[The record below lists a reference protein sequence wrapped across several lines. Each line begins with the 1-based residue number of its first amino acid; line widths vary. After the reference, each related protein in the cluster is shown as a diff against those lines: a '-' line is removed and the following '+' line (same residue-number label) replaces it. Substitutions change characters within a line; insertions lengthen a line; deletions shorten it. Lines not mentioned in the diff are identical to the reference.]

1 MDPNQ
6 QFIEYHQALMKL
18 CHDKAFIQ
26 DTRRN
31 KLSALTSLCASL
43 LDVGRVS
50 VWWLQSGG
58 DDLES
63 EILYQLGNGHSF
75 EPAYLTRR
83 GNPAYFDALMQARII
98 DARDARQDPRTRA
111 FSDHYLI
118 PTGIYAMLDAP
129 IFDAG
134 QLSGVICLEALQP
147 RDWTLADISLAT
159 AIADTI
165 SLINTHEAWSQSQ
178 QQLDYVTHFDSL
190 TGLPNLNS
198 LRDRLHHI
206 TRQDTPFAL
215 LWIDLDRI
223 KAINDGM
230 GQVVGN
236 QIIDEVATRLRHLS
250 IPGKDKIAR
259 VGGDEFI
266 MLIRRQT
273 DETHLRHLS
282 QSILNTLAAPM
293 QLHDQLIAITASI
306 GISIWPGDGQDS
318 DTLLKHAEAAMYHA
332 KENGRS
338 QAQFFNRSISADAR
352 SRFQLESQLREAIRN
367 QQLDVHYQP
376 IVRASDGEL
385 VQLEALVRWNHPTH
399 GLLPP
404 VRFLDLARTAG
415 LMADLGMAVMHR
427 ACDHLR
433 QAQQAG
439 MKLPHLA
446 INLAPEQLLDP
457 ALPNQLKEV
466 YESYGLSGDYFD
478 FEVTED
484 VIKADTEN
492 LRNLLKQLVDQGSG
506 LSIDDFGT
514 GYSSLARLK
523 HLPFAKLKIDRSFV
537 KELPADRDDCAITL
551 SILGL
556 ARGLGMAVVA
566 EGVETEDQERWLTEQ
581 GCDFLQGYRYSRPVP
596 FDQLLIN
603 VLKDAG

>member
-1 MDPNQ
+1 MDSNQ
-6 QFIEYHQALMKL
+6 QFINYHQTLMKL
-18 CHDKAFIQ
+18 CHSKEFIQ

-31 KLSALTSLCASL
+31 KLTTLTALCSEL
-43 LDVGRVS
+43 LGVGRVS
-50 VWWLQSGG
+50 VWWLQNGG
-58 DDLES
+58 EGIES
-63 EILYQLGNGHSF
+63 EILYHQGDGHRY
-75 EPAYLTRR
+75 EPIFLARQ
-83 GNPAYFDALMQARII
+83 GNPAYFEALMQARVI
-98 DARDARQDPRTRA
+98 DASDARQDPRTRA
-111 FSDHYLI
+111 FNDHYLQ

-129 IFDAG
+129 IFDDG

-147 RDWTLADISLAT
+147 REWSLADISLAT
-159 AIADTI
+159 AVADTI

-178 QQLDYVTHFDSL
+178 QQLDYVTHFDDL

-198 LRDRLHHI
+198 LRGRLHRL
-206 TRQDTPFAL
+206 TLDDAPFAL

-230 GQVVGN
+230 GQVIGN
-236 QIIDEVATRLRHLS
+236 QIIGEVANRLRHLS

-259 VGGDEFI
+259 VGGDEFL
-266 MLIRRQT
+266 MVIRRQA
-273 DETHLRHLS
+273 DPEALRQLT
-282 QSILNTLAAPM
+282 QSILTTLSTPM
-293 QLHDQLIAITASI
+293 QLHDQWVSTTASV
-306 GISIWPGDGQDS
+306 GISFWPVDGQDS
-318 DTLLKHAEAAMYHA
+318 DSLLKHAEAAMYHA
-332 KENGRS
+332 KENGRN
-338 QAQFFNRSISADAR
+338 QVQFFNSSISADAR
-352 SRFQLESQLREAIRN
+352 SRFQLESQLRQAIRN
-367 QQLDVHYQP
+367 QELDVHYQP
-376 IVRASDGEL
+376 IIRAGDSGL

-404 VRFLDLARTAG
+404 VRFLDLARSAG
-415 LMADLGMAVMHR
+415 LMAELGMAVMRR
-427 ACDHLR
+427 ACEHIR

-439 MKLPHLA
+439 MQLPQMA

-457 ALPNQLKEV
+457 QLPERLKEV
-466 YESYGLSGDYFD
+466 YEAYGLSGQCFD
-478 FEVTED
+478 FEITED

-492 LRNLLKQLVDQGSG
+492 LRGLLKQLVELGAG

-537 KELPADRDDCAITL
+537 KELPTDSDDCAITL

-581 GCDFLQGYRYSRPVP
+581 GCDYLQGYRYSRPVP
-596 FDQLLIN
+596 FDQLMMT
-603 VLKDAG
+603 VLKAAG

>member
-6 QFIEYHQALMKL
+6 QFIEYHQALTQL
-18 CHDKAFIQ
+18 CHDKAFVQ

-43 LDVGRVS
+43 LEVGRVS

-63 EILYQLGNGHSF
+63 EILYRSGDGHSF
-75 EPAYLTRR
+75 EPAYLTRA
-83 GNPAYFDALMQARII
+83 GNPAYFEALMEARII
-98 DARDARQDPRTRA
+98 DARHARQDPRTQA
-111 FSDHYLI
+111 FNDHYLI
-118 PTGIYAMLDAP
+118 PTGIHAMLDVP

-147 RDWTLADISLAT
+147 RDWSLADISLAT

-178 QQLDYVTHFDSL
+178 QQLDYVTHFDTL

-206 TRQDTPFAL
+206 TRQDAPFAL

-236 QIIDEVATRLRHLS
+236 QIIGEVANRLRHLS

-282 QSILNTLAAPM
+282 QNILNTLSAPM

-332 KENGRS
+332 KEKGRS
-338 QAQFFNRSISADAR
+338 QAQFFNSSISADAR
-352 SRFQLESQLREAIRN
+352 SRFQLESQLRQAIRN

-376 IVRASDGEL
+376 IVRAKDGEL
-385 VQLEALVRWNHPTH
+385 VQLEVLVRWNHPSH

-404 VRFLDLARTAG
+404 IRFLDLARTAG
-415 LMADLGMAVMHR
+415 LMPELGMAVMHR

-433 QAQQAG
+433 QAQLAG
-439 MKLPHLA
+439 MKLPQLA

-457 ALPNQLKEV
+457 ELPNHLKEV
-466 YESYGLSGDYFD
+466 YEAYGLSGDCFD

-537 KELPADRDDCAITL
+537 KELPTDRDDCAITL

-566 EGVETEDQERWLTEQ
+566 EGVETEEQERWLTEQ

-596 FDQLLIN
+596 FDQLMIN

>member
-6 QFIEYHQALMKL
+6 QFIEYHQALMQL
-18 CHDKAFIQ
+18 CHDKAFVQ

-63 EILYQLGNGHSF
+63 EILYRSGDGHSF
-75 EPAYLTRR
+75 EPAYLTRA
-83 GNPAYFDALMQARII
+83 GNPAYFEALMEARII
-98 DARDARQDPRTRA
+98 DARHARQDPRTQA
-111 FSDHYLI
+111 FSSHYLI
-118 PTGIYAMLDAP
+118 PTGIHAMLDVP

-178 QQLDYVTHFDSL
+178 QQLDYVTHFDNL

-236 QIIDEVATRLRHLS
+236 QIIGEVATRLRHLS

-352 SRFQLESQLREAIRN
+352 SRFQLESQLRQAIRN

-385 VQLEALVRWNHPTH
+385 VQLEALVRWNHPIH

-404 VRFLDLARTAG
+404 IRFLDLARTAG
-415 LMADLGMAVMHR
+415 LMPDLGMAVMHR

-439 MKLPHLA
+439 MKLPQLA

-457 ALPNQLKEV
+457 QLPNHLKEV
-466 YESYGLSGDYFD
+466 YEAYGLSGDCFD

-537 KELPADRDDCAITL
+537 KELPTDRDDCAITL

-566 EGVETEDQERWLTEQ
+566 EGVETEEQERWLTEQ

-596 FDQLLIN
+596 FDQLMIN

>member
-43 LDVGRVS
+43 LDVDRVS

-58 DDLES
+58 NDLES
-63 EILYQLGNGHSF
+63 EVLYRSHDGHSF
-75 EPAYLTRR
+75 EPAFLTRL
-83 GNPAYFDALMQARII
+83 GNPAYFDALMKARII
-98 DARDARQDPRTRA
+98 NASDARQDPRTQA
-111 FSDHYLI
+111 FNDHYLATTSI
-118 PTGIYAMLDAP
+118 QSMLDAP

-147 RDWTLADISLAT
+147 RDWSLADMSLAT

-190 TGLPNLNS
+190 TGMPNLNS

-206 TRQDTPFAL
+206 TRQETPFAL

-230 GQVVGN
+230 GQMVGN
-236 QIIDEVATRLRHLS
+236 EIIGEVANRLRHLS

-273 DETHLRHLS
+273 DQTHLHHLS
-282 QSILNTLAAPM
+282 QSILNTLSAPM
-293 QLHDQLIAITASI
+293 QVHDQLIAITASI
-306 GISIWPGDGQDS
+306 GVSIWPSDGQDS

-338 QAQFFNRSISADAR
+338 QTQFFNSSISADAR
-352 SRFQLESQLREAIRN
+352 SRFQLESQLRQAIRN

-376 IVRASDGEL
+376 IVRAGDGEL
-385 VQLEALVRWNHPTH
+385 VQLEVLVRWNHPIH

-404 VRFLDLARTAG
+404 IRFLDLARTAG
-415 LMADLGMAVMHR
+415 LMPDLGMVVMQR

-439 MKLPHLA
+439 IQLPQLA
-446 INLAPEQLLDP
+446 INLSPEQLLDP
-457 ALPNQLKEV
+457 ELPNRLKEV
-466 YESYGLSGDYFD
+466 YEAYGLSGDYFD

-492 LRNLLKQLVDQGSG
+492 LRTVLKQLVDQGSG

-537 KELPADRDDCAITL
+537 KELPHDRDDCAITL

-566 EGVETEDQERWLTEQ
+566 EGVETEVSLQSTGALRSIADQ
-581 GCDFLQGYRYSRPVP
+581 CS
-596 FDQLLIN
+596 
-603 VLKDAG
+603 

>member
-6 QFIEYHQALMKL
+6 QFIDFHQTLMKL
-18 CHDKAFIQ
+18 CHDQAFIQ
-26 DTRRN
+26 DSRRN

-43 LDVGRVS
+43 LNVGRVS

-58 DDLES
+58 ANLES
-63 EILYQLGNGHSF
+63 EIYYQQGDGHCFDPS
-75 EPAYLTRR
+75 YLTRR
-83 GNPAYFDALMQARII
+83 SNPSYFDALMEARII
-98 DARDARQDPRTRA
+98 DARDARQDPRTRD
-111 FSDHYLI
+111 FNSHYLI
-118 PTGIYAMLDAP
+118 PTGIHAMLHAP

-147 RDWTLADISLAT
+147 RDWSLADISLAT
-159 AIADTI
+159 AVADII
-165 SLINTHEAWSQSQ
+165 SLINTHEAWWQSQ
-178 QQLDYVTHFDSL
+178 QQLDYITYFDCL

-198 LRDRLHHI
+198 MRDRLHHI
-206 TRQDTPFAL
+206 TRQHAPFAL

-230 GQVVGN
+230 GQVIGN
-236 QIIDEVATRLRHLS
+236 QIIDEVANRLRNLS
-250 IPGKDKIAR
+250 LPGKDKIAR
-259 VGGDEFI
+259 IGGDEFV

-273 DETHLRHLS
+273 DETPLRHLT
-282 QSILNTLAAPM
+282 QSILNTLSTPM
-293 QLHDQLIAITASI
+293 QLNDQTIAITASI
-306 GISIWPGDGQDS
+306 GISLWPNDGQDC
-318 DTLLKHAEAAMYHA
+318 DTLLKHAEAAMYYA
-332 KENGRS
+332 KEKGRS

-352 SRFQLESQLREAIRN
+352 SRFELESQLRQAIRN

-376 IVRASDGEL
+376 IIRASDGAL
-385 VQLEALVRWNHPTH
+385 VQLETLVRWNHPTH
-399 GLLPP
+399 GLLSPI
-404 VRFLDLARTAG
+404 RFLDLARTAG
-415 LMADLGMAVMHR
+415 LMPDLGMAVMHR
-427 ACDHLR
+427 ACHHLR

-439 MKLPHLA
+439 MKLPRLA
-446 INLAPEQLLDP
+446 INLAPEQLLNP
-457 ALPNQLKEV
+457 LLPQQLKEV
-466 YESYGLSGDYFD
+466 YEAYGLNGQCFD

-492 LRNLLKQLVDQGSG
+492 LRNLLKQLVDLGSG

-537 KELPADRDDCAITL
+537 KELPTDRDDCAITL

-566 EGVETEDQERWLTEQ
+566 EGVETEDQERWLSEQ

-603 VLKDAG
+603 VLKAAD